1 MKIQR
6 REKYGIVLDF
16 LPHGHPFKGER
27 SPVAQLLGQD
37 FFTLLEVAPKRDVV
51 LKQGDMV
58 YLGPDKRDKIHH
70 VLGRISAND
79 LTQTA
84 KIELERFVTDL
95 VDKKKDFFIGFFN
108 KSGPISMRLHQLELL
123 PGIGKRHMWKI
134 LEERKATP
142 FKSFDEIKERVEL
155 IPDPKKMIIKRII
168 EEMSETDKYRIFVG

>member
-1 MKIQR
+1 MRIQR

-27 SPVAQLLGQD
+27 NPVAQILGQD
-37 FFTLLEVAPKRDVV
+37 FFTLLEVAPKRDIN

-70 VLGRISAND
+70 VLGRISSLD

-84 KIELERFVTDL
+84 KIELEHFVTDL
-95 VDKKKDFFIGFFN
+95 VEKKKEFFINFFN

-134 LEERKATP
+134 LDERKTDP
-142 FKSFDEIKERVEL
+142 FKSFDDIKSRVEL

-168 EEMSETDKYRIFVG
+168 DEMSETDKYKIFVG